1 MRLSK
6 KYFVISILGICA
18 ITGSGVAMAA
28 SGSSTPTSL
37 GTPPPTY
44 IVSLAKTMAAQMGD
58 ATPSAAQYVQTSRG
72 AAESLLSGNTVDTN
86 STVILVVLHGK
97 FRDPY
102 ARMPKGAPAP
112 TGTEINFTVNPITH
126 VILDFGISNQPMN
139 NLSILGKLE
148 PFTIP

>member
-6 KYFVISILGICA
+6 KYFVISILGLSA
-18 ITGSGVAMAA
+18 ITVGGVAMAA
-28 SGSSTPTSL
+28 SRSSTPTSVAS
-37 GTPPPTY
+37 PPPTY
-44 IVSLAKTMAAQMGD
+44 IVSLAKKMATQMGD
-58 ATPSAAQYVQTSRG
+58 ATPSKAQYVQTSRG

-86 STVILVVLHGK
+86 SKVILVVLHGK
-97 FRDPY
+97 FRDLS

-126 VILDFGISNQPMN
+126 AILDFGISNQPLN
-139 NLSILGKLE
+139 NLSTLGKVE